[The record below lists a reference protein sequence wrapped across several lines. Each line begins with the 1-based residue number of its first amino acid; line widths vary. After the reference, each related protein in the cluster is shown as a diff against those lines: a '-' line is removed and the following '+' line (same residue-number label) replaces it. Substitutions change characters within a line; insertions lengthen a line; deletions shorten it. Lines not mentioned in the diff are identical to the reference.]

1 MDNSGIR
8 NTTEKQILSSL
19 DQIHRELSSVA
30 PCRWQYDGVQDVY
43 SCTHLR
49 LSGREVIDRVHT
61 FNRWVERE
69 EDGRGTSPARHNGRK
84 AVNQ

>member
-1 MDNSGIR
+1 MDNTGIR

-19 DQIHRELSSVA
+19 DQIHRELSSVV

-49 LSGREVIDRVHT
+49 LAGKEVIDRVHT
-61 FNRWVERE
+61 FNRWAGSED
-69 EDGRGTSPARHNGRK
+69 DGRGGASPEPGDSPADNE
-84 AVNQ
+84 

>member
-1 MDNSGIR
+1 MDAPGIR

-43 SCTHLR
+43 FCTHLR
-49 LSGREVIDRVHT
+49 LSGREVIDKVQT

-69 EDGRGTSPARHNGRK
+69 GDGRGTSTARHNGRK
-84 AVNQ
+84 ATNE